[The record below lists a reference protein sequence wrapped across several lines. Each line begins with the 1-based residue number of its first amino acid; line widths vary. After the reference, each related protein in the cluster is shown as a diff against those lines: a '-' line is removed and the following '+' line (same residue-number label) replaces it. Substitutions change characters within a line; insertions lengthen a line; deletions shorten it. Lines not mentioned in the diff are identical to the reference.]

1 MRTALFAVL
10 FFAALAAFGPARAEL
25 YRWTD
30 SAGRTHVTDTPPP
43 ANAKSAKKEAG
54 APAPSAPAEPYA
66 LQQARKDYPVTLY
79 STPSCEPCNQARGLL
94 NARGIPFTEVSVQDK
109 ERVEELKKSAGT
121 DMVPAL
127 LIGSDVVKGFNPG
140 GYNAALDTAGYPKA
154 GVLKPRNQ
162 AAPAVASADKPPA
175 DAPKPE
181 AEPEKLGPYAPKPPR
196 GK

>member
-10 FFAALAAFGPARAEL
+10 LFAVLASGPARAEL

-30 SAGRTHVTDTPPP
+30 SSGRTHVTDTPPP
-43 ANAKSAKKEAG
+43 PNAKSVKKEA
-54 APAPSAPAEPYA
+54 AAMAATAPAEPYA

-79 STPSCEPCNQARGLL
+79 STPSCDPCNQARGLL
-94 NARGIPFTEVSVQDK
+94 NARGIPFAEVSVQDK
-109 ERVEELKKSAGT
+109 ERVEQLKKSAGT

-127 LIGSDVVKGFNPG
+127 LVGSDVLKGFNPAD
-140 GYNAALDTAGYPKA
+140 YNAALDTAGYPKA

-162 AAPAVASADKPPA
+162 APPAVASADKPPA
-175 DAPKPE
+175 EAPKPE
-181 AEPEKLGPYAPKPPR
+181 AQPEKLGPYAPKPPK